1 MYFLIHKIMTNKWI
15 SHSRRSFKFCP
26 MFPLAIFLHEA
37 ATAKDATIDALITRF
52 DDIMYILEQA
62 KVRQRQVKRV
72 EQQSWYRDSK
82 KVVVLSA
89 ACRWLIMPCGCWHHH
104 TSVMRAFVL
113 RAFTARTGCG
123 KREPAGLPSIYLLA
137 HTFSMAKWDT

>member
-1 MYFLIHKIMTNKWI
+1 MNH
-15 SHSRRSFKFCP
+15 
-26 MFPLAIFLHEA
+26 PLMIDRQSSKGAPQKVQQVKPLETLLQVLSNVPSAIFLHEA

-82 KVVVLSA
+82 TLGNRTRMPTKVLWQLT
-89 ACRWLIMPCGCWHHH
+89 R
-104 TSVMRAFVL
+104 
-113 RAFTARTGCG
+113 
-123 KREPAGLPSIYLLA
+123 
-137 HTFSMAKWDT
+137 